1 MRQDI
6 LPVCTPTAE
15 KFRHDL
21 LNLNEHLTGE
31 PLALFTYT
39 NLSAEPIKLQQIS
52 GSELNAD
59 SHTVC
64 EDLRGREL
72 TLYRTRVCTAGV

>member
-1 MRQDI
+1 MRQDV

-15 KFRHDL
+15 KFRRDL
-21 LNLNEHLTGE
+21 LNLDEHLTGE

-59 SHTVC
+59 TQC
-64 EDLRGREL
+64 LRIWGGES
-72 TLYRTRVCTAGV
+72 